1 MSKEDSLAHAVREKT
16 NSATA
21 AENFAIVKE
30 AMMTSAEQAYY
41 NLHYVYTY
49 FQSLRYFHLCMHLC
63 MYVCCVGEAG
73 IHASDEDH
81 ARAVRAVSAPTISR
95 KEDTRGHSNLQDIQR
110 SRLMVYAPSH
120 YTHTYIHSFIQSY
133 ILTYIHI
140 CIHYF
145 LPI

>member
-1 MSKEDSLAHAVREKT
+1 MSKEDSLAHAMREKI

-41 NLHYVYTY
+41 NLHYIYIHTVIVLDILTY
-49 FQSLRYFHLCMHLC
+49 VR

-95 KEDTRGHSNLQDIQR
+95 KEDTRGHSNL
-110 SRLMVYAPSH
+110 
-120 YTHTYIHSFIQSY
+120 
-133 ILTYIHI
+133 
-140 CIHYF
+140 
-145 LPI
+145 